1 MKTQEKETFVFALG
15 GLGEVGKNMYAVMHE
30 EEIIVI
36 DAGVMFPEDD
46 LLGIDYVL
54 ADYTFLKQN
63 EEKIKGLFIT
73 HGHEDHIGGI
83 PYVLNHLNI
92 PVIYAPKVA
101 SELIKNKLEDRGV
114 PYKNIIIIE
123 EDMKPQFKHFKIEF
137 FRTTHSIPDS
147 FGISIM
153 TPNGRVVTTGD
164 FKFDLTPIGPMANL
178 GKMAR
183 IGEEGVKLLMSDS
196 TNALVPG
203 FSTSESDVDEALG
216 DIIRSCKGRI
226 ILATFAS
233 NIYRVIHIIETCRK
247 NNRKVAAFGRSMINS
262 IEIAKSCGLI
272 KDKSIFITSD
282 EANKSKPE
290 NVCLLCTGSQGEPLA
305 ALSRIANG
313 VDANITLMPEDTVI
327 FSSSPIPGNAMSIN
341 RVINKL
347 YLKGAKVYTTSSEVD
362 IHTSGHAKQDELKLL
377 LRLMKPEYFM
387 PVHGEYRM
395 LKAHADLAH
404 ECGIDQNH
412 TFILKN
418 GDMLALSKDGVRVAK
433 SIPINDVYVDGKR
446 IGDIGSSVIRD
457 RKIMS
462 TDGVLVVIL
471 NIDSNRRRL
480 MLDPNVTTRGFVVV
494 NENQELIGNIQNKV
508 KSIAISELHKNNFSL
523 TDLKN
528 RIILELNSY
537 IIETTGRRP
546 IIMPMILEVKNE
558 KVNENQNSIEK
569 N

>member
-1 MKTQEKETFVFALG
+1 MNTQTSETFVFALG

-30 EEIIVI
+30 EEIIII

-114 PYKNIIIIE
+114 SYKNIVIID
-123 EDMKPQFKHFKIEF
+123 EDMKPEFKYFKIEF

-147 FGISIM
+147 YGISIM

-203 FSTSESDVDEALG
+203 FSTSESDVDEALS
-216 DIIRSCKGRI
+216 DIIRTCKGRI

-272 KDKSIFITSD
+272 TDKSVFITSD

-313 VDANITLMPEDTVI
+313 VDSNITLMPDDTVI

-347 YLKGAKVYTTSSEVD
+347 YLKGAKVYTTSNEVD

-377 LRLMKPEYFM
+377 FRLMKPEYFM

-395 LKAHADLAH
+395 LQKHAKLAQ
-404 ECGIDQNH
+404 ECDIPEDH

-433 SIPINDVYVDGKR
+433 SIPINDIYVDGKR
-446 IGDIGSSVIRD
+446 IGEVGSSVIKD
-457 RKIMS
+457 RKTMS

-471 NIDSNRRRL
+471 NIDFSKRHL
-480 MLDPNVTTRGFVVV
+480 ILEPNITTRGFVVV
-494 NENQELIGNIQNKV
+494 NENQDLISSIQNKV
-508 KSIAISELHKNNFSL
+508 KSIVLNELKKATPSL

-528 RIILELNSY
+528 RIILELNSF
-537 IIETTGRRP
+537 IIENTGRRP
-546 IIMPMILEVKNE
+546 LIMPMIFDVKE
-558 KVNENQNSIEK
+558 
-569 N
+569 

>member
-1 MKTQEKETFVFALG
+1 MKTQTMETFVFALG

-30 EEIIVI
+30 EEIVII
-36 DAGVMFPEDD
+36 DAGVMFPQDD

-54 ADYTFLKQN
+54 ADYTFLKEN
-63 EEKIKGLFIT
+63 EDKIKGLFIT

-92 PVIYAPKVA
+92 PIIYAPKVA
-101 SELIKNKLEDRGV
+101 SELIKNKLDDRGV
-114 PYKNIIIIE
+114 NYKNIVIID
-123 EDMKPQFKHFKIEF
+123 EDIKPKFKYFEIEF

-147 FGISIM
+147 YGISIM

-183 IGEEGVKLLMSDS
+183 IGEDGVTLLMSDS

-203 FSTSESDVDEALG
+203 FSTSESDVDEALS
-216 DIIRSCKGRI
+216 DIIRGCKGRI

-247 NNRKVAAFGRSMINS
+247 NNRKIAAFGRSMINS

-282 EANKSKPE
+282 EANKSKPQ

-313 VDANITLMPEDTVI
+313 TDSNITLMPDDTVI
-327 FSSSPIPGNAMSIN
+327 FSSSPIPGNAMNIN

-347 YLKGAKVYTTSSEVD
+347 YLKGAKVFTTSNEND

-377 LRLMKPEYFM
+377 LRLMKPKFFM

-395 LKAHADLAH
+395 LKAHADLAK
-404 ECGIDQNH
+404 ECGMDDTN
-412 TFILKN
+412 TFVLKN
-418 GDMLALSKDGVRVAK
+418 GDMLSLVNGHVKLSEKNVT
-433 SIPINDVYVDGKR
+433 INDIYVDGKR

-457 RKIMS
+457 RKTMS

-471 NIDSNRRRL
+471 NIDSNRKRL

-494 NENQELIGNIQNKV
+494 NENQELISNIQRKV
-508 KSIAISELHKNNFSL
+508 KGIVLSEFKKNSL
-523 TDLKN
+523 NVTDLKN
-528 RIILELNSY
+528 RIILELKSY
-537 IIETTGRRP
+537 IIDSTGRRP
-546 IIMPMILEVKNE
+546 IIIPMILDSKSN
-558 KVNENQNSIEK
+558 
-569 N
+569 